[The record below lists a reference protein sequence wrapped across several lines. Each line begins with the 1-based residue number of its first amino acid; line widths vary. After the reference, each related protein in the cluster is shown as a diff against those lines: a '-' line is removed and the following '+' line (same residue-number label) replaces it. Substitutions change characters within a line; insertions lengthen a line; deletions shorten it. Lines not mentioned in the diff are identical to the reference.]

1 MVELPVE
8 GRLNLAKTDDRGI
21 PGSAGQSRTW
31 AWRRAGCVASL
42 FAILCAA
49 PARVEGASFGLP
61 IGTQPGEQSEPEPG
75 QATQGEETPGQPVFF
90 LGGLLDAFHKERQ
103 ALKDIGITFSL
114 HERSEVWANLSGGGH
129 QGLSYNGLTIAK
141 LNLDLDALFGWS
153 GGELFTSA
161 FDVHGHGPTRALVGN
176 QQLVSNIEATPS
188 IKLYDLW
195 LDQTLLDKK
204 LSIRAGQEG
213 ANDEMMVTA
222 YGGVFLNSSFGF
234 PGLPAS
240 DLPSGGPNYPLA
252 APFARMLYSATDK
265 LTIVGAVY
273 TADPAPPG
281 TGDPQ
286 ARDRNGTAFR
296 LNDHTIGFGELWY
309 SPDPDAPDN
318 LPTTYKI
325 GGWYATNDFADQR
338 FDNTGGLLASPMS
351 SGKPLIHIG
360 DWAFY
365 GIIDQ
370 KVWQRPDSQ
379 NQGIGVFLQIM
390 GGPSNRNL
398 SNVFVEGGM
407 NWQGPFKHR
416 ADDIF
421 GLGVSYLG
429 ISPQARRF
437 SSDLVAFGS
446 ATSTYA
452 SNETVIEATYSAK
465 VTDWLTLQPD
475 IQYVI
480 NPNAGIPN
488 NFGNVPL
495 SNAFVIGMRATI
507 KL

>member
-1 MVELPVE
+1 M
-8 GRLNLAKTDDRGI
+8 
-21 PGSAGQSRTW
+21 
-31 AWRRAGCVASL
+31 
-42 FAILCAA
+42 
-49 PARVEGASFGLP
+49 
-61 IGTQPGEQSEPEPG
+61 
-75 QATQGEETPGQPVFF
+75 
-90 LGGLLDAFHKERQ
+90 
-103 ALKDIGITFSL
+103 
-114 HERSEVWANLSGGGH
+114 
-129 QGLSYNGLTIAK
+129 
-141 LNLDLDALFGWS
+141 
-153 GGELFTSA
+153 
-161 FDVHGHGPTRALVGN
+161 
-176 QQLVSNIEATPS
+176 
-188 IKLYDLW
+188 
-195 LDQTLLDKK
+195 
-204 LSIRAGQEG
+204 
-213 ANDEMMVTA
+213 
-222 YGGVFLNSSFGF
+222 
-234 PGLPAS
+234 
-240 DLPSGGPNYPLA
+240 
-252 APFARMLYSATDK
+252 
-265 LTIVGAVY
+265 
-273 TADPAPPG
+273 
-281 TGDPQ
+281 
-286 ARDRNGTAFR
+286 
-296 LNDHTIGFGELWY
+296 
-309 SPDPDAPDN
+309 
-318 LPTTYKI
+318 
-325 GGWYATNDFADQR
+325 WYASNQFPDQR
-338 FDNTGGLLASPMS
+338 FDNTGGLLASPAS
-351 SGKPLIHIG
+351 SGTPLDHTG
-360 DWAFY
+360 DWAVY

-416 ADDIF
+416 AADIF

>member
-1 MVELPVE
+1 
-8 GRLNLAKTDDRGI
+8 LAKSDRDDWRH
-21 PGSAGQSRTW
+21 PGGCGVGGRAVACWLAAW
-31 AWRRAGCVASL
+31 AASL
-42 FAILCAA
+42 FALLCAA
-49 PARVEGASFGLP
+49 ALPAEGASFGLP
-61 IGTQPGEQSEPEPG
+61 LGTQPGEQN
-75 QATQGEETPGQPVFF
+75 QGEQGQEMQNEEKPDQPSFF
-90 LGGLLDAFHKERQ
+90 LGGLLSEFHKERQ
-103 ALKDIGITFSL
+103 KLKDMGITFSL

-129 QGLSYNGLTIAK
+129 QGLSYNGLTVAK

-161 FDVHGHGPTRALVGN
+161 FDIHGHGPSRSFLGN
-176 QQLVSNIEATPS
+176 QQLLSNIEATPS
-188 IKLYDLW
+188 FKLYDLW

-213 ANDEMMVTA
+213 ANDEMMTTA
-222 YGGVFLNSSFGF
+222 YGGIFLNSSFGF
-234 PGLPAS
+234 PGMPAS

-252 APFARMLYSATDK
+252 TPFARALYSPTDK
-265 LTIVGAVY
+265 FAIVGAVY

-296 LNDHTIGFGELWY
+296 LNDHSLGFGELWY

-325 GGWYATNDFADQR
+325 GAWYATNQFADQR
-338 FDNTGGLLASPMS
+338 FDNTGGLLANPTST
-351 SGKPLIHIG
+351 GKPLNHTG
-360 DWAFY
+360 DWAVY

-370 KVWQRPDSQ
+370 KIWQRPDSK

-416 ADDIF
+416 ADDVF
-421 GLGVSYLG
+421 GLAVSYLG
-429 ISPQARRF
+429 ISPAARGF
-437 SSDLVAFGS
+437 SGDLVAFGR
-446 ATSTYA
+446 AASTYA
-452 SNETVIEATYSAK
+452 SDETVLEATYSAPL
-465 VTDWLTLQPD
+465 TNWLTLQPD

-488 NFGNVPL
+488 NFGSVPL
-495 SNAFVIGMRATI
+495 SNAFVIGTRVTI